1 MPCEYNDPRFDSR
14 VVTIVLGE
22 YYITGRDVIIST
34 VLGSCVAACIR
45 DSRQARGGM
54 NHFMFA
60 GAFDESQAPAN
71 PGVSAELLGT
81 FAMDRLIRPLL
92 ERGCGPADLEA
103 KIFGGATAGRLET
116 PDVGRENATFVKA
129 YLQAARIRVAVEDLG
144 GSRSRVIYFS
154 VRTGRIRLRYF
165 GATGETS
172 GDEPE
177 L

>member
-1 MPCEYNDPRFDSR
+1 MPREYHDPRFDSR

-45 DSRQARGGM
+45 DSRHARGGM

-60 GAFDESQAPAN
+60 GALGEAQAPSN
-71 PGVSAELLGT
+71 LGVPAELCGT
-81 FAMDRLIRPLL
+81 FAM
-92 ERGCGPADLEA
+92 ERGSRPADLEA
-103 KIFGGATAGRLET
+103 KVFGGAITGLLET
-116 PDVGRENATFVKA
+116 RDIGRENATFVKA
-129 YLQAARIRVAVEDLG
+129 YLQAARIRVAVQDLG

-165 GATGETS
+165 GATGETR